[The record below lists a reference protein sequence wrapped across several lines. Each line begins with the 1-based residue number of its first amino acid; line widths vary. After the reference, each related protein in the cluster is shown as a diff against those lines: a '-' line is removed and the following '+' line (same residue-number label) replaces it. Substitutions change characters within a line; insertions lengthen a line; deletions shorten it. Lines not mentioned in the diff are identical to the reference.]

1 MENGFVLGKQELTLE
16 KLVCLGRSPNPELQ
30 VDAESLQN
38 LLMYRQLVIKGLES
52 SKTIYG
58 VNTGFG
64 YLSQV
69 KIPAEKLDQ
78 LQLNLIR
85 SHACG
90 VGEDAPLE
98 VVRSLLVLRAHTFL
112 LGHSGVSK
120 ECFDTI
126 FAFLEHDLLPRI
138 PVKGSVGASGDLAP
152 LAHLALGLIGE
163 GEIYYR
169 GQKLPAAEALKTA
182 GVKPLKPA
190 AKEGLSLINGT
201 HFMTTLSALAVH
213 QANIIAKS
221 ADIIATMS
229 LDAIRGTNAAFDLRI
244 QKARPHPGQELV
256 ARNILMLLEGD
267 DQIKESH
274 KECDKVQDPYSFR
287 CIPQVHGAC
296 RDTINFVSTK
306 VNIELNSVTDNPL
319 IFPGGDLISGGN
331 FHGQPIAMAMD
342 FLAIAVAELG
352 SVSERRIEKITN
364 PNLSGLPAFVT
375 EEVGLNSGY
384 MIPHVVSAALV
395 SENKVLCHPA
405 SIDSIPTSAD
415 KEDHVSMGPI
425 AARKALEINE
435 NVANIL
441 AIELLASCQAIDLLK
456 PLKPSPLLQVV
467 YNSVR
472 RQSPYMS
479 NDRSLRQDIEA
490 LTKMIQRGTLLELVA
505 IEGLNLH

>member
-1 MENGFVLGKQELTLE
+1 MDDGFVLGKQELTIE
-16 KLVCLGRSPNPELQ
+16 KLVCLGRSLKPKLKI
-30 VDAESLQN
+30 DAKSLQN
-38 LLMYRQLVIKGLES
+38 LIMYRKFVIKGLES

-69 KIPAEKLDQ
+69 KIPAEKLQQ

-90 VGEDAPLE
+90 VGNDAPLE
-98 VVRSLLVLRAHTFL
+98 VVRSLLILRAHTFL
-112 LGHSGVSK
+112 LGHSGVSQ
-120 ECFDTI
+120 ECLNTI

-138 PVKGSVGASGDLAP
+138 PMKGSVGASGDLAP

-163 GEIYYR
+163 GEIYYH
-169 GQKLPAAEALKTA
+169 GEKFPAKQALKLA
-182 GVKPLKPA
+182 GIEPLKPA

-201 HFMTTLSALAVH
+201 HFMTSLGAYAME

-229 LDAIRGTNAAFDLRI
+229 LDAIRGTTAAFDLRI
-244 QKARPHPGQELV
+244 QQARPHPGQELV

-274 KECDKVQDPYSFR
+274 KGCDKVQDPYSFR

-296 RDTINFVSTK
+296 RDTLEFVRNK

-319 IFPGGDLISGGN
+319 IFEDGDLISGGN

-342 FLAIAVAELG
+342 FLAIAVAEFG
-352 SVSERRIEKITN
+352 SISERRIEKITN

-384 MIPHVVSAALV
+384 MIPHVVSAALA
-395 SENKVLCHPA
+395 SENKILCHPA

-435 NVANIL
+435 NVASIL

-472 RQSPYMS
+472 SQSPYMS
-479 NDRSLRQDIEA
+479 NDRSLREDIEA
-490 LTKMIQRGTLLELVA
+490 TTKMIQSGSLLELVA
-505 IEGLNLH
+505 DEGLKLN

>member
-1 MENGFVLGKQELTLE
+1 MEKTFALGKDELTIE
-16 KLVCLGRSPNPELQ
+16 KLVSLGKSPQPQLQ
-30 VDAESLQN
+30 VDRKSRKN
-38 LLMYRQLVIKGLES
+38 LIEYREMVIKGLKG

-69 KIPAEKLDQ
+69 KIPSEKLDE

-98 VVRSLLVLRAHTFL
+98 IVRALLVLRAHTFL
-112 LGHSGVSK
+112 LGHSGIS
-120 ECFDTI
+120 EACLETI
-126 FAFLEHDLLPRI
+126 ISFLDHDLLPRI
-138 PVKGSVGASGDLAP
+138 PMKGSVGASGDLAP
-152 LAHLALGLIGE
+152 LAHLALGMIGE

-169 GQKLPAAEALKTA
+169 GKKLPAEEALKSA
-182 GVKPLKPA
+182 GIAALKPA

-201 HFMTTLSALAVH
+201 HFMTTLGAHAIKD
-213 QANIIAKS
+213 ANILAKS
-221 ADIIATMS
+221 ADVIAAMS
-229 LDAIRGTNAAFDLRI
+229 LDAIRGTATAFDLRI

-256 ARNILMLLEGD
+256 ARNVLMLLEGD
-267 DQIKESH
+267 DQIKKSH
-274 KECDKVQDPYSFR
+274 ENCDKVQDPYSFR

-296 RDTINFVSTK
+296 RDTMEFVSQK
-306 VNIELNSVTDNPL
+306 INIELNSVTDNPL
-319 IFPGGDLISGGN
+319 IFPEGDLISGGN

-342 FLAIAVAELG
+342 YLAMAVAELG

-405 SIDSIPTSAD
+405 STDSIPTSAD

-425 AARKALEINE
+425 AARKAIEINQ
-435 NVANIL
+435 NVAHIL

-467 YNSVR
+467 YNRVR
-472 RQSPYMS
+472 ALSPYMS
-479 NDRSLRQDIEA
+479 NDRSLREDIEA
-490 LTKMIQRGTLLELVA
+490 LTKMIRTGSLLDLISQEGIEL
-505 IEGLNLH
+505 N